1 MRFKVKKALYPCGT
15 NNDSWQLMNLI
26 VDDDIPSTE
35 INRHLV
41 LAQIDR
47 EKPLATSVYYL
58 CIYLNYLDEH
68 GLEAMDIKM
77 SDIQDFLQELMDKEK
92 TSLQN
97 INAEKNS
104 NPFEEIV
111 TIVENA
117 KDRAY
122 RKVNEELI
130 LMYQEVGKYI
140 SKKTEEASYGS
151 GFVDNVAEFFST
163 NYPELKGF
171 NRRGL
176 YRMKQFYELYK
187 DDEKVSPLVTQLS
200 WTNHLKIMSASKSQ
214 EERRFYIELAVKER
228 YSKRE
233 LERQM
238 DSGYYERFMLSNG
251 NMLPA
256 IQKAKQETHNLF
268 LDKYVLEFLD
278 APKGGNE
285 RGFQKSILE
294 NLKNFVLEIGK
305 DFSFIGNEYRVQV
318 GNHDYYI
325 DLLFYHRGLSCLVAF
340 ELKLGEFKPEYIG
353 KMNLYL
359 EALDREVKKQTE
371 NPSVGVI
378 LCASKDDE
386 VVEFALSRSLSPTM
400 VSEYTLKLIDKNL
413 LQKKLKEYTEI
424 AEEKVE
430 ANEE

>member
-1 MRFKVKKALYPCGT
+1 M
-15 NNDSWQLMNLI
+15 
-26 VDDDIPSTE
+26 
-35 INRHLV
+35 
-41 LAQIDR
+41 
-47 EKPLATSVYYL
+47 
-58 CIYLNYLDEH
+58 
-68 GLEAMDIKM
+68 
-77 SDIQDFLQELMDKEK
+77 
-92 TSLQN
+92 
-97 INAEKNS
+97 
-104 NPFEEIV
+104 
-111 TIVENA
+111 
-117 KDRAY
+117 
-122 RKVNEELI
+122 
-130 LMYQEVGKYI
+130 
-140 SKKTEEASYGS
+140 
-151 GFVDNVAEFFST
+151 AEFFST

-251 NMLPA
+251 NMLPV

-285 RGFQKSILE
+285 RDFQKSILE

-340 ELKLGEFKPEYIG
+340 ELKIGEFKPEYIG

-359 EALDREVKKQTE
+359 EALDREVKKQSE

-430 ANEE
+430 ANEENEKGIL

>member
-1 MRFKVKKALYPCGT
+1 M
-15 NNDSWQLMNLI
+15 
-26 VDDDIPSTE
+26 
-35 INRHLV
+35 
-41 LAQIDR
+41 
-47 EKPLATSVYYL
+47 
-58 CIYLNYLDEH
+58 
-68 GLEAMDIKM
+68 
-77 SDIQDFLQELMDKEK
+77 
-92 TSLQN
+92 
-97 INAEKNS
+97 
-104 NPFEEIV
+104 
-111 TIVENA
+111 
-117 KDRAY
+117 
-122 RKVNEELI
+122 
-130 LMYQEVGKYI
+130 
-140 SKKTEEASYGS
+140 
-151 GFVDNVAEFFST
+151 AEFFST

-228 YSKRE
+228 YSKRD

-278 APKGGNE
+278 APKGGSE
-285 RGFQKSILE
+285 KDFQKSILE

-340 ELKLGEFKPEYIG
+340 ELKIGEFKPEYIG

-424 AEEKVE
+424 AEEDIK
-430 ANEE
+430 